1 MYKVLNGR
9 LFTENEMY
17 TILTDCEAA
26 SNMRPLVTTS
36 DNPEDDN
43 LIPIT
48 PSHLIRGE
56 AINPLPTDIYAY
68 EEKDKETEKDAKERW
83 KERKLVA
90 AHYWTLWRESY
101 LTTLNELTK
110 NYCVKRNIKKGDV
123 VLDLIDR
130 KTKLDWP
137 IRIVHEAL
145 TGRRPG
151 EKEERVRSVWLRH
164 PIPVNKVTDKG
175 KHLTQHKYTKR
186 GIEHISLLEEA
197 LEETPKETS

>member
-1 MYKVLNGR
+1 
-9 LFTENEMY
+9 MY
-17 TILTDCEAA
+17 TILTDFEAA

-36 DNPEDDN
+36 DNPEDNN
-43 LIPIT
+43 LMPIT

-56 AINPLPTDIYAY
+56 AMNPLPTDIYAN
-68 EEKDKETEKDAKERW
+68 EEKDKEAETDAKERW

-90 AHYWTLWRESY
+90 AHYWALWRESY

-123 VLDLIDR
+123 VLDLLER

-164 PIPVNKVTDKG
+164 PIPANKVTDKG
-175 KHLTQHKYTKR
+175 RHLTQHKYTKR

-197 LEETPKETS
+197 LEETTKPTS